1 MEKENKENK
10 ENKEKEDK
18 MNTKKDKKEPKERKN
33 KIKKEKLDKFRNKKN
48 KKNKDSEKA
57 KKLKLTKTKGKGKT
71 ISREKLSMILV
82 LIITIILALALFLN
96 LAIRRDVIF
105 NFDLTYSKMYR
116 LTNESKQIIKNVDE
130 PVEINIDSSLQYVQI
145 TEVLDEVVKLNDFI
159 TLTYRDSGADDSDEE
174 DQLYYTTI
182 FVSATERED
191 VSISFFDLNFDS
203 SLIDG
208 KTFKQYTLLE
218 EKLVNA
224 IISVTNDETPENP
237 SVAFLTGLD
246 GSSIEEELINLYTE
260 LRSFGV
266 FPIELD
272 LKKDNIPE
280 SVKIIGIVGPMKDI
294 NKTEYNKLIDFQA
307 RGGNF
312 VIGANFVEENTHSNF
327 KKLLSS
333 YGVQLPVGGVLDY
346 KDGYRYS
353 FMQSTGI
360 IRNYNNIL
368 LPIATSDNDLTKDM
382 VFEGTA
388 PFFIFPTQIVLDSE
402 KKLAEKNLTYTNHI
416 ITSDMAVFKSQDI
429 KESDITVIKIPP
441 VAMPNIYVLGTIV
454 EKKLAESIKSKAVIY
469 SNYLF
474 MTDLII
480 QDLVEDEIILQKDNL
495 RLAKNSFTYLHP
507 LKGEMVDIKKGLVI
521 SPYKYDSSTIVL
533 HKVITYVLFIVPM
546 LLIISSGVV
555 MSYRRGRLEKIGLA
569 YKKKGKN
576 N

>member
-116 LTNESKQIIKNVDE
+116 LTNESKQIIKDVDE

-312 VIGANFVEENTHSNF
+312 VIGATFVEENTHSNF

-429 KESDITVIKIPP
+429 KESDITDNKIPP
-441 VAMPNIYVLGTIV
+441 DAMPNIYVLGTIV

>member
-116 LTNESKQIIKNVDE
+116 LTNESKQIIKDVDE

-208 KTFKQYTLLE
+208 KTFKRYTLLE

-312 VIGANFVEENTHSNF
+312 VIGATFVEENTHSNF

-429 KESDITVIKIPP
+429 KESDITDNKIPP
-441 VAMPNIYVLGTIV
+441 DAMPNIYVLGTIV

>member
-429 KESDITVIKIPP
+429 KESDITDNKIPP
-441 VAMPNIYVLGTIV
+441 DAMPNIYVLGTIV

>member
-312 VIGANFVEENTHSNF
+312 VIGATFVEENTHSNF

-429 KESDITVIKIPP
+429 KESDITDNKIPP
-441 VAMPNIYVLGTIV
+441 DAMPNIYVLGTIV